1 MHILN
6 LKLNKG
12 VKTMENQLTINILT
26 KKLEKINYLK
36 VKENIKL
43 KNYTSFRVGGP
54 ADLFITPKKIEA
66 VQQLMPLVISSKLP
80 YFILGRGSNL
90 IASDKGY
97 RGIIIYTGELNNY
110 NIKDNIIEAETGIEL
125 EELAD
130 IALNESLS
138 GLEFASGIPGSL
150 GGALY
155 MNAGAYNGEM
165 KDVIKSAF
173 FVNSQGKIIEK
184 NNKDLK
190 LDYRTSIL
198 QKKDNK
204 WFAIKVIL
212 SLKKD
217 SREKI
222 KSKMDNLHQKRWNK
236 QPMELPSAGS
246 IFKRPS
252 GHYTGA
258 LIEKAN
264 LKGCQIGGA
273 QISIKHAGF
282 IVNKENAT
290 AEDIINLIEKIK
302 KEVYENSG
310 VQLEVEPRFLGEF

>member
-1 MHILN
+1 MKN
-6 LKLNKG
+6 KLA
-12 VKTMENQLTINILT
+12 INSLT
-26 KKLEKINYLK
+26 KKLEKINCLK
-36 VKENIKL
+36 VEKNIKL
-43 KNYTSFRVGGP
+43 KNFTSFKVGGP
-54 ADLFITPKKIEA
+54 ADLFLTPKNIIA
-66 VQQLMPLVISSKLP
+66 VQQLMPLVERSDLP

-97 RGIIIYTGELNNY
+97 RGIIIYTGKLNNY
-110 NIKDNIIEAETGIEL
+110 NIKNNIITAETGIEL
-125 EELAD
+125 KELAE

-165 KDVIKSAF
+165 KDIIKSAV
-173 FVNSQGKIIEK
+173 FVNYQGKIIEK
-184 NNKDLK
+184 ENKDLE
-190 LDYRTSIL
+190 LNYRTSIL
-198 QKKDNK
+198 QNK
-204 WFAIKVIL
+204 NNGWFAVKVII

-217 SREKI
+217 SKKNIKAKMEK
-222 KSKMDNLHQKRWNK
+222 LYQKRWNK

-246 IFKRPS
+246 IFKRPP

-258 LIEKAN
+258 LIEKSG
-264 LKGCQIGGA
+264 LKGYQIGGA
-273 QISIKHAGF
+273 QVSNKHAGF

-290 AEDIINLIEKIK
+290 AQDIINLIEKIK
-302 KEVYENSG
+302 KEVYKNSG

>member
-1 MHILN
+1 
-6 LKLNKG
+6 
-12 VKTMENQLTINILT
+12 MENKLTINSLT

-36 VKENIKL
+36 VEENVKL
-43 KNYTSFRVGGP
+43 KNFISFKVGGP
-54 ADLFITPKKIEA
+54 ADLFLTPKNIMA
-66 VQQLMPLVISSKLP
+66 VQQLMPLVKSSNLP
-80 YFILGRGSNL
+80 YFILGKGSNL

-110 NIKDNIIEAETGIEL
+110 NIKNNNIEAETGIEL

-165 KDVIKSAF
+165 KDIIKSAV
-173 FVNSQGKIIEK
+173 FVNYQGKIIEK
-184 NNKDLK
+184 ENKDLD
-190 LDYRTSIL
+190 LHYRTSIL
-198 QKKDNK
+198 QNK
-204 WFAIKVIL
+204 NNDWFAVKVIL
-212 SLKKD
+212 ALKKD
-217 SREKI
+217 SKKNI
-222 KSKMDNLHQKRWNK
+222 KAKMDKLHQKRWNK

-246 IFKRPS
+246 IFKRPP

-258 LIEKAN
+258 LIEKAG

-273 QISIKHAGF
+273 QVSNKHAGF

-290 AEDIINLIEKIK
+290 AQDIINLIEKIK
-302 KEVYENSG
+302 TEVYKNSG